1 MDIDTAAA
9 AFKELGHPTRLKIF
23 RYLVKAG
30 PSGAPVGDLQREFEV
45 PGSTLSHHISALV
58 SAGLIRQK
66 RDGRILNCVAQYEA
80 LSGIIDFLMDECC
93 TGQNT
98 QTFPEGKNE
107 ARI

>member
-1 MDIDTAAA
+1 MEIETAAA

-30 PSGAPVGDLQREFEV
+30 EFGAPVGDLLRELDI

-58 SAGLIRQK
+58 SAGLISQK

-80 LSGIIDFLMDECC
+80 LQEIISFLMDECC
-93 TGQNT
+93 TGQNH
-98 QTFPEGKNE
+98 QTAPPGAGE
-107 ARI
+107 AQI